1 MSNVVIEIPVV
12 LNLDNVIAFAQSLR
26 FIENASGYYF
36 DFARMAW
43 VEPFGMLFLS
53 NCIREFK
60 RERQNSEFFAMNF
73 SHLGYAAHMG
83 FFRAFDLEFGKEPG
97 EATGNVNYIPVTSL
111 GTSSLKEE
119 AVGNLE
125 HVGET
130 IERKSRRLA
139 VVLTRQEQGDLVEA
153 ITYSFREIIRN
164 TIEHSHSEN
173 VSYCAQYWPSS
184 HQVEVCVMDTGIG
197 VRKSLAE
204 NTLYANIESDRE
216 ALLKSLLPGVSSR
229 VRPGIRRRDDDIWA
243 NLGYGLYMTSR
254 LCRAGGSFF
263 ICSGDKGLFLQ
274 GEDKRY
280 YETNLKGTVLRLVL
294 NTDEITSLSQHLRRF
309 SEEGSKIAAKLGGL
323 NEIST
328 SAASLMLSRDFK
340 NGIQ

>member
-1 MSNVVIEIPVV
+1 MPNIVIEIPGVW
-12 LNLDNVIAFAQSLR
+12 NLDTVVDFAQSLHNV
-26 FIENASGYYF
+26 ENANGYIF
-36 DFARMAW
+36 DFARMVW

-53 NCIREFK
+53 NSISEFK
-60 RERQNSEFFAMNF
+60 RKRQGGEFFAINF
-73 SHLGYAAHMG
+73 SHHTYAAHMG
-83 FFRAFDLEFGKEPG
+83 FFRAFDLEFGKRPG
-97 EATGNVNYIPVTSL
+97 EARGNVNYIPVTSL
-111 GTSSLKEE
+111 NTSSLKKE
-119 AVGNLE
+119 AIDNLE

-130 IERKSRRLA
+130 IERRSRRLA
-139 VVLTRQEQGDLVEA
+139 TVLTRQNQGDLVEA

-204 NTLYANIESDRE
+204 NPLYASIESDRE

-229 VRPGIRRRDDDIWA
+229 VRPGVRRRDDDVWA

-254 LCRAGGSFF
+254 LCRTGGSFF
-263 ICSGDKGLFLQ
+263 ICSGDKGLFLK
-274 GEDKRY
+274 GENKRY
-280 YETNLKGTVLRLVL
+280 YETNLRGTVLRLVL
-294 NTDEITSLSQHLRRF
+294 DTDEIGSLSKHLKRF
-309 SEEGSKIAAKLGGL
+309 SEEGTKIAAKLSGL
-323 NEIST
+323 NEISA
-328 SAASLMLSRDFK
+328 SSASLMLSRDFK